1 MNTEIRAGQTVLLA
15 CILALG
21 IGAWGCAQGSSP
33 AAGPPGTAVQEKRSL
48 ERPAMESRPIA
59 YTGLRRRLMREYAR
73 IHYGREMET
82 IIPQAVVVHW
92 TASNSRDG
100 VFRYFYNEENP

>member
-1 MNTEIRAGQTVLLA
+1 MDMKKRAGQTFVWACLLV
-15 CILALG
+15 LG
-21 IGAWGCAQGSSP
+21 IGAWSCAQGSSL
-33 AAGPPGTAVQEKRSL
+33 AAAPPGTAVQGKQASEK
-48 ERPAMESRPIA
+48 PAIKVRPIA

-82 IIPQAVVVHW
+82 IVPQAVVVHW

-100 VFRYFYNEENP
+100 VF